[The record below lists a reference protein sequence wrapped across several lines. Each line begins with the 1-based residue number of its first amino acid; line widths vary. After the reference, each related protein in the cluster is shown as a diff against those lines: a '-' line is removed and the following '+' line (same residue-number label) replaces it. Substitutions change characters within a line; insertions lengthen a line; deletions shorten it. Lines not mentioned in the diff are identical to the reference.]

1 MDKHELPPASHEL
14 VPRKSTEAYPGHG
27 EAGSYLHGRRDE
39 FEHGGFVEDWRI
51 LCRQKDILAWIT
63 FLGALAGV
71 LLTICQSPVYRA
83 RTALEIQNI
92 NEDFLN
98 IKQVNPVSEG
108 DSSTVLT
115 EIATQVRLLQSES
128 LIKRVLTKLRDRFA
142 EDPKVKTSR
151 FSLWRK
157 AVLPELKLSDESGA
171 VQAAAESLK
180 ARASGLTRVV
190 EASYDSTDPR
200 FAAAFLNTLVQE
212 LMESNMEARM
222 KSSEY
227 TSQWLS
233 RQLEDMRIK
242 LEHSEDAL
250 QSYARS
256 TGLIFTSEKTNISEE
271 KLRQLQGEL
280 SKTQA
285 DRITAQSRWQGT
297 TTSPPD
303 ALPDVLNDSSLRSLQ
318 EKLTELRRQKAEL
331 ITIYTEKHNKV
342 KQVEAQIA
350 SLEAALQ
357 KERTAI
363 VDRIRND
370 YETALRREK
379 LLSAE
384 YRNQSRLVTDQDE
397 KSIQYGILKREVDS
411 NRGIYEAMLQRVKE
425 ANIASA
431 VRATNVRI
439 IDAAEPPKRPY
450 KPSLPVN
457 AAVGLLSGLCIGV
470 AFLVTRGRADRTL
483 RAPGEAQLWLNVP
496 ELQVIP
502 TAVEESGR
510 CLDTERCDK
519 TTTLLPSRQQ
529 RDPGLPK
536 RTIEHADSLSV
547 ELVTWYRK
555 ASLIA
560 ESYRSLLTS
569 ILFSGSNGLPERTS
583 KQADSL
589 SVELVTW
596 YRKASLI
603 AESYRSLLTSILF
616 SGSNGDCPRVLVL
629 TSAGPKE
636 GKTTVATNLG
646 IALAETKRKVLIID
660 GDLRKP
666 RMHEL
671 FDLPNG
677 HGLSSLLRD
686 PQRAVAK
693 LSRIVQETKIPGLF
707 VLTSGPLTKNAADL
721 LHSADLSGLVAKI
734 KLEFDFVIIDTPP
747 MLQMADARVLG
758 RMADAIILVTRAGQ
772 TTRDAAEAATWRFTE
787 DNTRVL
793 GTVLNGWDPKETSY
807 YGYRYP
813 FCRYHY

>member
-1 MDKHELPPASHEL
+1 MQ
-14 VPRKSTEAYPGHG
+14 R
-27 EAGSYLHGRRDE
+27 
-39 FEHGGFVEDWRI
+39 
-51 LCRQKDILAWIT
+51 
-63 FLGALAGV
+63 
-71 LLTICQSPVYRA
+71 
-83 RTALEIQNI
+83 
-92 NEDFLN
+92 
-98 IKQVNPVSEG
+98 
-108 DSSTVLT
+108 
-115 EIATQVRLLQSES
+115 
-128 LIKRVLTKLRDRFA
+128 
-142 EDPKVKTSR
+142 
-151 FSLWRK
+151 
-157 AVLPELKLSDESGA
+157 
-171 VQAAAESLK
+171 
-180 ARASGLTRVV
+180 
-190 EASYDSTDPR
+190 
-200 FAAAFLNTLVQE
+200 
-212 LMESNMEARM
+212 
-222 KSSEY
+222 
-227 TSQWLS
+227 
-233 RQLEDMRIK
+233 
-242 LEHSEDAL
+242 
-250 QSYARS
+250 
-256 TGLIFTSEKTNISEE
+256 
-271 KLRQLQGEL
+271 EL
-280 SKTQA
+280 SKTQT
-285 DRITAQSRWQGT
+285 DRITAQSRWEIT
-297 TTSPPD
+297 AASPPD
-303 ALPDVLNDSSLRSLQ
+303 ALPDFLNDSALRSLQ
-318 EKLTELRRQKAEL
+318 EKLTELRRQHAEL

-350 SLEAALQ
+350 LLEAALQ
-357 KERTAI
+357 KEQAAI

-370 YETALRREK
+370 YKTALRREK
-379 LLSAE
+379 LLSAA

-431 VRATNVRI
+431 VRASNVRI

-450 KPSLPVN
+450 KPSLPIN
-457 AAVGLLSGLCIGV
+457 GAVGLLSGLCIGV
-470 AFLVTRGRADRTL
+470 AFVVTRGRADRTL
-483 RAPGEAQLWLNVP
+483 RAPGEAQLWLNIP

-502 TAVEESGR
+502 TAVNQSR
-510 CLDTERCDK
+510 RFLDTEKWSK
-519 TTTLLPSRQQ
+519 TTALLLSGLQRHPTLLKRSRN
-529 RDPGLPK
+529 
-536 RTIEHADSLSV
+536 HADSPSV
-547 ELVTWYRK
+547 ELVVWHRK

-560 ESYRSLLTS
+560 ESFRSLLTS
-569 ILFSGSNGLPERTS
+569 ILFS
-583 KQADSL
+583 A
-589 SVELVTW
+589 
-596 YRKASLI
+596 
-603 AESYRSLLTSILF
+603 
-616 SGSNGDCPRVLVL
+616 SNGDCPRVLVL

-646 IALAETKRKVLIID
+646 IALAETKRKVHTID

-666 RMHEL
+666 RMHEQ

>member
-1 MDKHELPPASHEL
+1 MTEPMDKHALPPASHDL
-14 VPRKSTEAYPGHG
+14 VLRKSEGSPGHG
-27 EAGSYLHGRRDE
+27 EAGSYLYGHRDE
-39 FEHGGFVEDWRI
+39 LEHGGFVEDWRI
-51 LCRQKDILAWIT
+51 LCRHKGILAGIT
-63 FLGALAGV
+63 LMGALAGV
-71 LLTICQSPVYRA
+71 LLSIWQSPVYRA

-98 IKQVNPVSEG
+98 IKQVTPVSEG
-108 DSSTVLT
+108 NSSTALT

-128 LIKRVLTKLRDRFA
+128 LIKRVLTKLKDRFP
-142 EDPKVKTSR
+142 EDPKVRTSR

-157 AVLPELKLSDESGA
+157 ASLPETKPSDESGA
-171 VQAAAESLK
+171 AQAAARSLN
-180 ARASGLTRVV
+180 ARVSGLTRVV

-212 LMESNMEARM
+212 FMDSNMEARL

-256 TGLIFTSEKTNISEE
+256 TGLIFTSEKTKISEE
-271 KLRQLQGEL
+271 KLQQLQGEL
-280 SKTQA
+280 SKTQT
-285 DRITAQSRWQGT
+285 DRITAQSRWEIT
-297 TTSPPD
+297 AASPPD
-303 ALPDVLNDSSLRSLQ
+303 ALPDFLNDSALRSLQ
-318 EKLTELRRQKAEL
+318 EKLTELRRQHAEL

-350 SLEAALQ
+350 LLEAALQ
-357 KERTAI
+357 KEQAAI

-370 YETALRREK
+370 YKTALRREK
-379 LLSAE
+379 LLSAA

-411 NRGIYEAMLQRVKE
+411 NRETYEAMLQRVKE

-431 VRATNVRI
+431 VRSSNVRI
-439 IDAAEPPKRPY
+439 IDAAEPPEHPY
-450 KPSLPVN
+450 KPNLPMN

-470 AFLVTRGRADRTL
+470 AFVVTRGRADRTF

-502 TAVEESGR
+502 TAVEESRR
-510 CLDTERCDK
+510 CLYTERCNK
-519 TTTLLPSRQQ
+519 TTTLSLSRQQ
-529 RDPGLPK
+529 RDSGLPK
-536 RTIEHADSLSV
+536 RTSKQVDSPSV

-560 ESYRSLLTS
+560 ESFRSLLTS
-569 ILFSGSNGLPERTS
+569 ILFSGSNG
-583 KQADSL
+583 A
-589 SVELVTW
+589 
-596 YRKASLI
+596 
-603 AESYRSLLTSILF
+603 
-616 SGSNGDCPRVLVL
+616 CPRVLVL

-636 GKTTVATNLG
+636 GKTMVASNLG

-671 FDLPNG
+671 FGLPNG
-677 HGLSSLLRD
+677 RGLSSLLRD
-686 PQRAVAK
+686 PQRALAK
-693 LSRIVQETKIPGLF
+693 LSRIVQETNIPGLF
-707 VLTSGPLTKNAADL
+707 VLTSGPLTESAADL
-721 LHSADLSGLVAKI
+721 LHSANLSGLLAKI
-734 KLEFDFVIIDTPP
+734 KIEFDLVIIDTPP

-758 RMADAIILVTRAGQ
+758 RVADAIILVTRAGQ
-772 TTRDAAEAATWRFTE
+772 TTRDAAEAATQRFTE

-793 GTVLNGWDPKETSY
+793 GTVLNGWDPKETSHY
-807 YGYRYP
+807 DYRYQ
-813 FCRYHY
+813 FYRYHH